1 MPNARV
7 LLVDDDVDY
16 THAVSTML
24 KAGGYLAV
32 VAHTAS
38 EGVTEARKAVFD
50 VAFLD
55 LSLPDADGLAVIDRL
70 NTVDPLLPV
79 ICLTGREDTSAVV
92 QGMRRGALDYLK
104 KPVDRAT
111 LFNAVNNATE
121 HAAARRGGT
130 HPLDGAPMPI
140 GESPAWRRAM
150 ELLSAAAAAP
160 RTTVLLTGEPGVG
173 KEVAAGVLHRLSR
186 RSHAPLVSA
195 NAACF
200 SPTLMESELFGHEAG
215 AFTGAN
221 KRRKGLFEQAD
232 GGFLFLDEIGE
243 LQLDLQGRLLR
254 VLEGQTFRRVGGE
267 DPISCDVRLICA
279 TNRDLPTHVK
289 RGLFRADLYERLRV
303 FEVPLP
309 PLRERRD
316 DIPHLAAHFVA
327 RLGAELGAASSAVL
341 PEALEALVS
350 HSWPGNVRELRN
362 VIERALVLSGGKPI
376 ALEHLPH
383 ELRGATASAAHAGA
397 AVLPLADDVTLAEAM
412 RTHVTRVFTAC
423 DGNLTRAA
431 ARLGISRVALR
442 KKLQAYHLKP
452 VHS

>member
-16 THAVSTML
+16 TYAVSSML

-32 VAHTAS
+32 VANTAS
-38 EGVTEARKAVFD
+38 EGVSEARKAVFD
-50 VAFLD
+50 VALLD
-55 LSLPDADGLAVIDRL
+55 LTLPDADGLAVIDRL

-79 ICLTGREDTSAVV
+79 ICVTGREDTSAVV
-92 QGMRRGALDYLK
+92 QGMRRGALDYLR

-111 LFNAVNNATE
+111 LFNAVNTATE

-130 HPLDGAPMPI
+130 PLDGVPMPV
-140 GESPAWRRAM
+140 GEAPAWRRAM

-279 TNRDLPTHVK
+279 TNRDLPTQVK
-289 RGLFRADLYERLRV
+289 KGLFRADLYERLRV

-309 PLRERRD
+309 PLRTRRE

-383 ELRGATASAAHAGA
+383 ELRGAQAGSGAVVASPS
-397 AVLPLADDVTLAEAM
+397 LPDDATLAEAM